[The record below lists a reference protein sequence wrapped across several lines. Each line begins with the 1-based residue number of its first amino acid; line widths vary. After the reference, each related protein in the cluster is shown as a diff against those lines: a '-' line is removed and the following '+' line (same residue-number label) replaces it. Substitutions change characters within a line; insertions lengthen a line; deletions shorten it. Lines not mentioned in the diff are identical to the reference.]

1 MVPIEFIKDAS
12 PEVQNVQ
19 NDSYS
24 DDILSLLNSTKF
36 HIDALKINL
45 EQTVSVETVEKDS
58 LVFDLE
64 KLISKTRHGTTEAKL
79 LNAGTE
85 MEAEMSSSQGQNHLS
100 KMEVIGPEED
110 EGEILTV
117 EDQPLVFI
125 KCEDASSSQSEEN
138 LHLDLIEE
146 AMEVDNRGWKTFQD
160 TKTKSNQE
168 ELHWRECDKEPKES
182 FLFNEKGIIKEE
194 TNYVGGVCND
204 KFAHKVNLENHIGNV
219 HENENE
225 GMIEKYCKYCEDGEV
240 HSKCDSNQNSA
251 SAEDPRSKSKSSSKI
266 IFSCNSCDYE
276 TRKEYFLE
284 KHKRLQHNEF
294 KSIQCPPDC
303 RFKTSKQRYLESH
316 TQLNHGPNAVLKEE
330 IIFCKNCE
338 YETTSTTKIR
348 KHSQIVHK
356 KTDDGFRSCPD
367 CGYKTSK
374 MFDLENH
381 IRVTH
386 SANASEDTDGCQ
398 YCELDISAST
408 MKGRLRSQITNYGCS
423 ACPQRCFTMSQI
435 KRHIRRRHNNSD
447 AKWIRLNC
455 KLCMYKTTKDPT
467 NQTGQA
473 TKAKHKKKKSCPLC
487 SANIEHQ
494 RCQTSLS
501 NPIQQC
507 QLCGEFKST
516 KSGLREHMR
525 AAHPLEKLFK
535 CDKCAYKCNWLP
547 NLNVHKN
554 AKHEKVIIHCDKCDF
569 SSTWKVAVNEHMR
582 SKHGVFQKN
591 TKYRDLM
598 EFNEVICENCG
609 FKGTS
614 KMAMNLHSKSGC
626 DRWV

>member
-1 MVPIEFIKDAS
+1 MIPIEFIKNAP
-12 PEVQNVQ
+12 PEVEDVQ

-36 HIDALKINL
+36 HIDALKVNL
-45 EQTVSVETVEKDS
+45 EEAESVGTAEKDS
-58 LVFDLE
+58 LLFDLE
-64 KLISKTRHGTTEAKL
+64 KLLSKTKNGTTEAKL

-85 MEAEMSSSQGQNHLS
+85 MEAEIPSGQGQNHKS

-125 KCEDASSSQSEEN
+125 KSEDAS
-138 LHLDLIEE
+138 LDLDLIDE
-146 AMEVDNRGWKTFQD
+146 AMDVDNRGWKTFQD

-168 ELHWRECDKEPKES
+168 ELHWSECDKEPKES
-182 FLFNEKGIIKEE
+182 YLFNEKGIIKEE
-194 TNYVGGVCND
+194 ANYVGG
-204 KFAHKVNLENHIGNV
+204 GGV
-219 HENENE
+219 HDNENE
-225 GMIEKYCKYCEDGEV
+225 SMIENYCKYCEDGEV
-240 HSKCDSNQNSA
+240 HLKCDSDQRSA
-251 SAEDPRSKSKSSSKI
+251 SDEDPRSKSKLSTKI

-294 KSIQCPPDC
+294 KRIQCPPDC
-303 RFKTSKQRYLESH
+303 RYKTSKQRYLDNH

-338 YETTSTTKIR
+338 YETTLTTKIR

-367 CGYKTSK
+367 CDYKTSK
-374 MFDLENH
+374 MFDLEKH

-398 YCELDISAST
+398 YCELNTNRST

-455 KLCMYKTTKDPT
+455 KLCMYKTTNDPT
-467 NQTGQA
+467 NQKAKRKKKKSCMFKTTKDPTDQIGQA

-494 RCQTSLS
+494 RCQTSAS

-516 KSGLREHMR
+516 MSGLREHMR
-525 AAHPLEKLFK
+525 ASHPLEKLFN

-554 AKHEKVIIHCDKCDF
+554 AKHEKVKIQCDKCDF

-582 SKHGVFQKN
+582 SKHGIFQKN
-591 TKYRDLM
+591 TKYKDLM
-598 EFNEVICENCG
+598 EFKEVICENCG

>member
-1 MVPIEFIKDAS
+1 MIPIEFIKNAP
-12 PEVQNVQ
+12 PEVEDVQ

-36 HIDALKINL
+36 HIDALKVNL
-45 EQTVSVETVEKDS
+45 EEAESVGTAEKDS
-58 LVFDLE
+58 LLFDLE
-64 KLISKTRHGTTEAKL
+64 KLLSKTKNGTTEAKL

-85 MEAEMSSSQGQNHLS
+85 MEAEIPSGQGQNHKS

-125 KCEDASSSQSEEN
+125 KSEDAS
-138 LHLDLIEE
+138 LDLDLIDE
-146 AMEVDNRGWKTFQD
+146 AMDVDNRGWKTFQD

-168 ELHWRECDKEPKES
+168 ELHWRECDKEPKETH
-182 FLFNEKGIIKEE
+182 LFNAKGATKEE
-194 TNYVGGVCND
+194 ANYVGGVCND
-204 KFAHKVNLENHIGNV
+204 NFAHKVKLENHIGNV
-219 HENENE
+219 HEKEN
-225 GMIEKYCKYCEDGEV
+225 YCKYCEDGEV
-240 HSKCDSNQNSA
+240 HSKCDSNQKSA
-251 SAEDPRSKSKSSSKI
+251 SDEDPRSKSKSSSKI

-294 KSIQCPPDC
+294 KRIQCPPDC
-303 RFKTSKQRYLESH
+303 RYKTSKQRYLDNH

-330 IIFCKNCE
+330 IIFCKDCE

-367 CGYKTSK
+367 CDYKTSK
-374 MFDLENH
+374 MFDLEKH
-381 IRVTH
+381 IRVNH

-398 YCELDISAST
+398 YCELNTNRST

-455 KLCMYKTTKDPT
+455 KLCMFKTTKDPT
-467 NQTGQA
+467 DQIGQA
-473 TKAKHKKKKSCPLC
+473 TKAKHKKKKSCPHC
-487 SANIEHQ
+487 SANLEHQ
-494 RCQTSLS
+494 RCQTSAS

-516 KSGLREHMR
+516 MSGLREHMR
-525 AAHPLEKLFK
+525 ASHPLEKLFN

-554 AKHEKVIIHCDKCDF
+554 AKHEKVKIQCDKCDF

-582 SKHGVFQKN
+582 SKHGIFQKN
-591 TKYRDLM
+591 TKYKDLM
-598 EFNEVICENCG
+598 EFKEVICENCG